1 MATNVVGG
9 VDSGGNERNMYRTR
23 GKLIDQTYVLQYF
36 QRTCTVDYAR
46 VPGTQRRSKITV
58 GFSLIAGVRHPRK
71 EIANE
76 FVHTVSQIPKRRS
89 WIEIAVWRILHL
101 GDWITGTTPG
111 SGSHDVGGK

>member
-1 MATNVVGG
+1 MYVG
-9 VDSGGNERNMYRTR
+9 
-23 GKLIDQTYVLQYF
+23 
-36 QRTCTVDYAR
+36 YAR
-46 VPGTQRRSKITV
+46 TPSTQGRSSSTV
-58 GFSLIAGVRHPRK
+58 GSSVTTGVRHPRN